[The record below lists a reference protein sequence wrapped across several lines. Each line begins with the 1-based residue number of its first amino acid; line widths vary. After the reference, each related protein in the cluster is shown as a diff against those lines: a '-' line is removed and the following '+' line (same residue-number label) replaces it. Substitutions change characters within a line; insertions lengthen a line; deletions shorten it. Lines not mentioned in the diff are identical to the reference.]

1 MADLQ
6 EFNEELRKK
15 NLGGYWQTIQEVYR
29 EPASYAPHLW
39 KWKDVDEAI
48 RKAGEVVGLDASS
61 RRVIQ
66 LRHPTLNGP
75 TSHTLQLN
83 IQMLK
88 PGEHAPAH
96 RHTLAGIRFIISG
109 KGVDCT
115 VEGEN
120 FALGEG
126 DLLTTPSWTWH
137 EHWNGSAKPVFWLDG
152 LDSPLVRTLL
162 PDIGFFEP
170 RKEGRQ
176 RVGRA
181 AASSV
186 PEFGLIRPSWVRFD
200 SAQPPACCYRWS
212 EVESALKSVGEKP
225 GDLYDGILLHY
236 VNPLTGGPTLPTLS
250 CSIQMLR
257 PGEKT
262 KSHRHTS
269 TALYHVFRGKGA
281 TVIGDA
287 RYEWEAG
294 DSLVLPFWRF
304 HRHENLS
311 DREAILF
318 VIADKPVMDLLGFY
332 REEKLE

>member
-1 MADLQ
+1 MADLR

-15 NLGGYWQTIQEVYR
+15 NLGGYWQTIQEVDR
-29 EPASYAPHLW
+29 EPNSYAPQLW
-39 KWKDVDEAI
+39 KWRDVDEAI

-66 LRHPTLNGP
+66 LRHPALNGP

-88 PGEHAPAH
+88 PGEHATAH
-96 RHTLAGIRFIISG
+96 RHTLAGIRFIVG
-109 KGVDCT
+109 GEGVDCA

-120 FALGEG
+120 FQLNEG

-137 EHWNGSAKPVFWLDG
+137 EHRNGSAKPVFWLDG

-170 RKEGRQ
+170 HKEGRQ
-176 RVGRA
+176 RLEKAEG
-181 AASSV
+181 SSAH
-186 PEFGLIRPSWVRFD
+186 ELGLIRPSWIRPNPD
-200 SAQPPACCYRWS
+200 KPPACCYRWS
-212 EVESALKSVGEKP
+212 DVERALKSLGEKP
-225 GDLYDGILLHY
+225 GDPHDGMLLHY
-236 VNPLTGGPTLPTLS
+236 VNPLTGGATLPTLS

-262 KSHRHTS
+262 KPHRHTS
-269 TALYHVFRGKGA
+269 TALYHAFRGKGA
-281 TVIGDA
+281 TMIGDV

-294 DSLVLPFWRF
+294 DSFVLPFWRF

-311 DREAILF
+311 NKEAILF
-318 VIADKPVMDLLGFY
+318 VMTDKPVMDSLGFY